1 MTDTEQLLNRLN
13 EAQKK
18 VNTKK
23 EELAKLEKDLLV
35 EQTKYNQF
43 LEELK
48 AMGVTEDQLEEKLK
62 ELYTQAEE
70 KVIKLESILKE
81 LDNGT
86 EKKI

>member
-1 MTDTEQLLNRLN
+1 MTDTEQLLSRLN

-70 KVIKLESILKE
+70 KVTKLESILKE

>member
-13 EAQKK
+13 EVQKK
-18 VNTKK
+18 VNAKK

-70 KVIKLESILKE
+70 KVTKLESILKE